1 MTRRQI
7 RYWFFR
13 FHAVAVGDDK
23 SITTDDA
30 PPGFSEEWEAHP
42 YFGGWDKF
50 GINWDLAPG
59 STSIIVPLRYSLESE
74 WNREVSASARELP
87 TANEG

>member
-1 MTRRQI
+1 MTRRQT

-13 FHAVAVGDDK
+13 LHQAALGEEGASLDDVP
-23 SITTDDA
+23 S
-30 PPGFSEEWEAHP
+30 GFVEKWENHP

-50 GINWDLAPG
+50 GVTWDLAPE
-59 STSIIVPLRYSLESE
+59 STDTIVPLRHSLEQE

-87 TANEG
+87 KTEE